1 MAEKANVEVII
12 KGTDQASGAM
22 GKVGGSVENMGAKFT
37 KVGGIIAAV
46 GIGMLATAGKMVS
59 DYAKAGDAVAKMARR
74 TGIGTEALSEMRHVA
89 EISGTSLGGFEKG
102 IKKMQKTITDAASGQ
117 AEYVETFEALGVS
130 MEDLVGKTPEEQF
143 WILRDAL
150 SEVDDFTTKAA
161 LSQEVFGKSGTDLM
175 PIIDDTADHI
185 QALKDEAHELN
196 IVFDEESAEACED
209 QVDAFTDFK
218 LAIEGLRN
226 AFAKSIMPIITE
238 FLTFLTDKLTPM
250 IEWLSA
256 HEGVAKMF
264 LGIAA
269 VLAVGGTLMVGFGL
283 LIKMIGMVTAA
294 YITLQSFMG
303 PAGWTALG
311 VGASVALGLLT
322 AYNLDVLPW
331 GPGQAEAEQPA
342 PEQQPPP
349 AGYASWDIYYQA
361 TGAYQQAGGGPQGSW
376 FSEEQRATYREQ
388 HVPLGE
394 GDSGVPEPTIQTFAG
409 GGFVGGALGEPQL
422 VVAHGGE
429 YIGDRANVV
438 VNVGGSVVAERD
450 LVQTVYDAMIMA
462 KNRNVT
468 SGV

>member
-12 KGTDQASGAM
+12 KGKDQASGAM
-22 GKVGGSVENMGAKFT
+22 GKVGKSVENMGAKFT

-196 IVFDEESAEACED
+196 IVFDEESAAAAEA
-209 QVDAFTDFK
+209 QVDAWTNFTT
-218 LAIEGLRN
+218 AIEGLRN
-226 AFAKSIMPIITE
+226 AFAKSIMPIMTE
-238 FLTFLTDKLTPM
+238 FLTFLTDKLKPM
-250 IEWLSA
+250 IEWLSE

-294 YITLQSFMG
+294 YITLQAFMG

-331 GPGQAEAEQPA
+331 GPSQGEAEAEA
-342 PEQQPPP
+342 TKAADQPPP
-349 AGYASWDIYYQA
+349 EGYASWDVYYQA

-376 FSEEQRATYREQ
+376 WDKDQKDAYM
-388 HVPLGE
+388 E
-394 GDSGVPEPTIQTFAG
+394 GHIPSFAG